1 MNRLWRVVDLLMV
14 ALFTLA
20 TLVQF
25 NDPDPTRWIAMY
37 GAVVLLSAL
46 VLTRWRLSPYLPGVL
61 ALISV
66 GWALSIV
73 VSGPGWSEYGH
84 MFDAWEM
91 NSLPIEEARE
101 ASGLLL
107 AALWMAVLCYR
118 AWRSESTPLPDA
130 AR

>member
-1 MNRLWRVVDLLMV
+1 MNRLWRVVDLSMV
-14 ALFTLA
+14 ALFALA

-25 NDPDPTRWIAMY
+25 NDPDPIRWIAIY

-46 VLTRWRLSPYLPGVL
+46 VLTRRRLSPYLPGAL
-61 ALISV
+61 ALLSV

-91 NSLPIEEARE
+91 KSLPIEEARE

-107 AALWMAVLCYR
+107 AALWMAALSYR
-118 AWRSESTPLPDA
+118 ARRTESTFLPDT